1 MNETIRSVE
10 LPPLPGIREGELGGS
25 VVGDWLTLVAPVM
38 KDLSISSCAWW
49 EAVMKASG
57 EAYQQWLMSDPVQ
70 RLHVAPSMPSE
81 CATTW
86 ARLEQR
92 GQSMLLAAL
101 PEGLKSEVLASRS
114 TNTVEILYRIYT
126 RYQPGGL
133 GEKALLLRQLVDG
146 KASTSAG
153 EFLEQVRG
161 WKRNLR
167 RAQELNVA
175 TPDPTLLI
183 GALDKMSSSIIKS
196 STQMAFRLNSTRA
209 HLMVDINPTLGSVTT
224 FADAV
229 MAEAEGLLHAGAQVN
244 TTVKVKAL
252 NQEAVDPPPKGEGKG
267 SKGAD
272 RADRAGKAVC
282 KFFGTED
289 GCKKGQDCTYIHDWS
304 TLDKSGPPRCWT
316 CSSTK
321 HSRRDCTVKAING
334 SGTNQGGEKGGGSG
348 DSNGKGRK
356 GSGKGKPSE
365 PTPTLKKTEKAS
377 EEAEPPKKE
386 ESESKG
392 STGGTVAPA
401 QEVLQ
406 EAVSLLKS
414 LRLPAPS
421 VRAMRISLLEVHSG
435 GRALLD
441 GGATHALRTAA
452 SLREWESGTE
462 VRVELA
468 QGHTTLRQL
477 PWSGTLLSSS
487 PVQCIVPLGVL
498 AEIGYAIRWEGTVF
512 ELLDPVG
519 CVVDSKLE
527 GSCPTVSEELG
538 LELIKEVEKYHLEK
552 RARLAVLRGEGNIGE
567 LPSEEVKSLEEL
579 KMMFPEVPEHLL
591 IRVLPSQK
599 AAGAYREGD
608 LPWNRRQRKRLRRAH
623 QVVVHLFSGKDEKF
637 WKKELETQNR
647 AVLCVDTELDSRQN
661 LLRDD
666 VMMFLLELADGGNTA
681 AWLGGPPCR
690 TMSRL
695 RYRQPGP
702 PPLRAREGP
711 ERFGLR
717 DLEEAMRRR
726 VEDDTVLWLRQY
738 YLYHRAK
745 KASTNKVLYLS
756 EQPEDPERYLD
767 PITIAK
773 QRYPSYWAFPEWE
786 WMKQENDFIE
796 VHFDQGP
803 TGHETRKPT
812 TLGTN
817 IYELQSLD
825 GLRGYGTSSTATAS
839 HQEMTLEERINK
851 SKGWAAWS
859 SGLKAAIA
867 TGIQR
872 ELNPWLRKMTLDQWK
887 QHILQDHQPYYRGC
901 RTCLEACG
909 QSRHHRKVVTPDSFT
924 LAIDLAGPFK
934 RGEDQLGFGR
944 YMLVGSYTLP
954 ISTEGKALHLGDHET
969 PVQRCHNPGDGT
981 ASIGGAPA
989 WLCHH
994 PRVEGDGSEVAEGVR
1009 EADPSQ
1015 APDYVEGGIFNDEP
1029 SDPPEEE
1036 KMQEGPDPLELEE
1049 DPTPESP
1056 KDEKK
1061 DDAEE
1066 WKKRIEAEENFK
1078 ISQLTL
1084 VEVVPDRRASS
1095 VLSALSRMH
1104 ARLRYLGLPI
1114 LRLHSDRAGELRS
1127 KAQRKWAEDR
1137 KILRTYTDG
1146 DSFKSNGRVE
1156 AEIGV
1161 LKKQIRTLLKD
1172 SGEDSK
1178 FWPLAARHASE
1189 RRLRNQLE
1197 ALGQPTRPMLKFGQ
1211 TGFATQKSWCE
1222 KYSDWRM
1229 SRRKVTIMGPDVA
1242 MSASMP
1248 GYYVRGEDG
1257 KFFHSADVAVAE
1269 GPPAEVQ
1276 IEDAEMGAL
1285 HEHGVR
1291 RRITGKTTMLSALK
1305 APLESEESRVLVEEI
1320 ERRRIRGLQLLMEE
1334 LDLQDVALEDFK
1346 QKLNE
1351 DDHSGSDRF
1360 IRSLLVD
1367 VEEIAENLEVLEKK
1381 QQHRDAEELEKA
1393 AENQEIFLQTRMF
1406 SLSEVRAHLQDW
1418 IPSMKSELDSLMT
1431 ETSAIK
1437 EITKSEAERL
1447 RREAESKGILFE
1459 RIPAKAIFSRKAGSG
1474 KRKCRA
1480 CACGNYMT
1488 QRDQT
1493 DTYAGGTGA
1502 TEVRTVLRKAGL
1514 EGWDAVALDV
1524 KTAFLRAPRD
1534 HSREIVV
1541 VQPPATFVLAGLC
1554 APESLWLVEKALYG
1568 LTTSPKEWTQFR
1580 NQSIED
1586 FTWKADGKIYKAQK
1600 TNDQDIWKIQDIT
1613 DLSQATVQHC
1623 HNPGGEGDGSV
1634 STVGAPVQRCHH
1646 PRAEGDG
1653 TASIGGSTV
1662 GLFVTYVDDVLAV
1675 GPKKVLEG
1683 FCTRMKE
1690 EWEVGEPDWVT
1701 ANGPPV
1707 RFLGMEIELKNQK
1720 FRVHQRA
1727 YIQNLLEKY
1736 PNERGGTLSNI
1747 RPPEE
1752 EDQVDPKDVQI
1763 AQRQTGE
1770 LLWVAGRTR
1779 PDICYA
1785 VNLMCQ
1791 YATKRPKG
1799 VQVIGREV
1807 RNYLKGS
1814 IDLALEYG
1822 ELEEGD
1828 FGEEN
1833 TQRRSRHANLVEV
1846 YTDASFASN

>member
-1 MNETIRSVE
+1 
-10 LPPLPGIREGELGGS
+10 
-25 VVGDWLTLVAPVM
+25 
-38 KDLSISSCAWW
+38 
-49 EAVMKASG
+49 
-57 EAYQQWLMSDPVQ
+57 
-70 RLHVAPSMPSE
+70 
-81 CATTW
+81 
-86 ARLEQR
+86 
-92 GQSMLLAAL
+92 
-101 PEGLKSEVLASRS
+101 
-114 TNTVEILYRIYT
+114 
-126 RYQPGGL
+126 
-133 GEKALLLRQLVDG
+133 
-146 KASTSAG
+146 
-153 EFLEQVRG
+153 
-161 WKRNLR
+161 
-167 RAQELNVA
+167 
-175 TPDPTLLI
+175 
-183 GALDKMSSSIIKS
+183 
-196 STQMAFRLNSTRA
+196 
-209 HLMVDINPTLGSVTT
+209 MVDINPTLCSVTT

-289 GCKKGQDCTYIHDWS
+289 GCKKGQDCTYIHDWPS
-304 TLDKSGPPRCWT
+304 MGLEPIRGERKEEGQETRME
-316 CSSTK
+316 
-321 HSRRDCTVKAING
+321 RAERAV
-334 SGTNQGGEKGGGSG
+334 EKG
-348 DSNGKGRK
+348 NLQN
-356 GSGKGKPSE
+356 PIN
-365 PTPTLKKTEKAS
+365 PTLKKTEKTS
-377 EEAEPPKKE
+377 EEAEPSKKE

-392 STGGTVAPA
+392 PTGGTVAPA

-421 VRAMRISLLEVHSG
+421 VRAMRISSLEVHSG

-441 GGATHALRTAA
+441 GGATHALRTAVN
-452 SLREWESGTE
+452 LREWESGTE

-477 PWSGTLLSSS
+477 PWTGTLLSSS

-512 ELLDPVG
+512 ELVDPAG

-538 LELIKEVEKYHLEK
+538 LELIKEVEKYHLER

-567 LPSEEVKSLEEL
+567 LPSEEVKNLEEL
-579 KMMFPEVPEHLL
+579 RMMFPEVPEHLL
-591 IRVLPSQK
+591 ADSS
-599 AAGAYREGD
+599 AAG
-608 LPWNRRQRKRLRRAH
+608 QRKRLRRAH

-637 WKKELETQNR
+637 WKRELETQNR

-666 VMMFLLELADGGNTA
+666 VMEFLLELADSGNTA
-681 AWLGGPPCR
+681 AWLGGTPCR

-711 ERFGLR
+711 ERFGLK

-726 VEDDTVLWLRQY
+726 VEDDAVLWLRHY
-738 YLYHRAK
+738 SLYHRAK
-745 KASTNKVLYLS
+745 KASIRKVLYLS

-817 IYELQSLD
+817 IYELQSLN

-851 SKGWAAWS
+851 SKSWAAWS

-954 ISTEGKALHLGDHET
+954 ISKEGKVLHLGDHET
-969 PVQRCHNPGDGT
+969 PVQRCHNRGGEGDGT

-994 PRVEGDGSEVAEGVR
+994 PR
-1009 EADPSQ
+1009 

-1036 KMQEGPDPLELEE
+1036 KVQEGQDPLELEE

-1066 WKKRIEAEENFK
+1066 WRKRIEAEENFK
-1078 ISQLTL
+1078 VSQLTL

-1178 FWPLAARHASE
+1178 FWPLAARHAAE
-1189 RRLRNQLE
+1189 RRLRAQLE
-1197 ALGQPTRPMLKFGQ
+1197 ALGQPTRPM
-1211 TGFATQKSWCE
+1211 
-1222 KYSDWRM
+1222 
-1229 SRRKVTIMGPDVA
+1229 
-1242 MSASMP
+1242 
-1248 GYYVRGEDG
+1248 
-1257 KFFHSADVAVAE
+1257 
-1269 GPPAEVQ
+1269 
-1276 IEDAEMGAL
+1276 
-1285 HEHGVR
+1285 
-1291 RRITGKTTMLSALK
+1291 
-1305 APLESEESRVLVEEI
+1305 
-1320 ERRRIRGLQLLMEE
+1320 
-1334 LDLQDVALEDFK
+1334 
-1346 QKLNE
+1346 
-1351 DDHSGSDRF
+1351 
-1360 IRSLLVD
+1360 
-1367 VEEIAENLEVLEKK
+1367 
-1381 QQHRDAEELEKA
+1381 
-1393 AENQEIFLQTRMF
+1393 
-1406 SLSEVRAHLQDW
+1406 
-1418 IPSMKSELDSLMT
+1418 
-1431 ETSAIK
+1431 
-1437 EITKSEAERL
+1437 
-1447 RREAESKGILFE
+1447 
-1459 RIPAKAIFSRKAGSG
+1459 
-1474 KRKCRA
+1474 
-1480 CACGNYMT
+1480 
-1488 QRDQT
+1488 
-1493 DTYAGGTGA
+1493 
-1502 TEVRTVLRKAGL
+1502 
-1514 EGWDAVALDV
+1514 
-1524 KTAFLRAPRD
+1524 
-1534 HSREIVV
+1534 
-1541 VQPPATFVLAGLC
+1541 
-1554 APESLWLVEKALYG
+1554 
-1568 LTTSPKEWTQFR
+1568 
-1580 NQSIED
+1580 
-1586 FTWKADGKIYKAQK
+1586 
-1600 TNDQDIWKIQDIT
+1600 
-1613 DLSQATVQHC
+1613 
-1623 HNPGGEGDGSV
+1623 
-1634 STVGAPVQRCHH
+1634 
-1646 PRAEGDG
+1646 
-1653 TASIGGSTV
+1653 
-1662 GLFVTYVDDVLAV
+1662 
-1675 GPKKVLEG
+1675 
-1683 FCTRMKE
+1683 
-1690 EWEVGEPDWVT
+1690 
-1701 ANGPPV
+1701 
-1707 RFLGMEIELKNQK
+1707 
-1720 FRVHQRA
+1720 
-1727 YIQNLLEKY
+1727 
-1736 PNERGGTLSNI
+1736 
-1747 RPPEE
+1747 
-1752 EDQVDPKDVQI
+1752 
-1763 AQRQTGE
+1763 
-1770 LLWVAGRTR
+1770 
-1779 PDICYA
+1779 
-1785 VNLMCQ
+1785 
-1791 YATKRPKG
+1791 
-1799 VQVIGREV
+1799 
-1807 RNYLKGS
+1807 
-1814 IDLALEYG
+1814 
-1822 ELEEGD
+1822 
-1828 FGEEN
+1828 
-1833 TQRRSRHANLVEV
+1833 
-1846 YTDASFASN
+1846 